1 MPNSKG
7 RRQVR
12 LAHGLADLKR
22 LHTKPAVKA
31 DAHKAGSNASQ
42 APGSRAPAHTDVT
55 ASRPQETRGGLSGKQ
70 QHTGLSPHPDSA
82 GQRPSSKESLLSPE
96 DIALFKRATLLVTPL
111 KNSRRAILPAPPKGA
126 ADMLAKRRKRALGVE
141 TLPLPLL
148 SDQFHPVP
156 QGDDDA
162 HYLRR
167 GHGTDLLKGLKRG
180 KWVPGASLDL
190 HGNTIEQAG
199 ERLDRFLSSCLEHQ
213 IRCVRII
220 HGKGYGSR
228 DGEPVLKQSVRRW
241 LMQLDD
247 IIAYTECPENN
258 GGAGAVLVL
267 LRLRQHSG

>member
-1 MPNSKG
+1 MPSNKS

-22 LHTKPAVKA
+22 LRNAPLTDANSRKAGQGANPLRRGQTPAPVKA
-31 DAHKAGSNASQ
+31 AGTSAPPPQ
-42 APGSRAPAHTDVT
+42 ATERGN
-55 ASRPQETRGGLSGKQ
+55 QQRGGG
-70 QHTGLSPHPDSA
+70 SPRHHIA
-82 GQRPSSKESLLSPE
+82 SKLHSDAKSPLSPE
-96 DIALFKRATLLVTPL
+96 DIALFKRATLLVKPL
-111 KNSRRAILPAPPKGA
+111 KDSRRAILPATPTGA
-126 ADMLAKRRKRALGVE
+126 PDMLAERRQRALGVE
-141 TLPLPLL
+141 IVPLPLL
-148 SDQFHPVP
+148 SAQFHPLP

-167 GHGTDLLKGLKRG
+167 GHGPDLLKGLKRG

-199 ERLDRFLSSCLEHQ
+199 ERLDRFLSSCIDHQ

-247 IIAYTECPENN
+247 IIAYTECTENN

-267 LRLRQHSG
+267 LRVQQRST